1 MSTESLTKIA
11 PFHDG
16 GDAKVSL
23 EASPSTVCTIH
34 LALTWPRL
42 AAFADPNP
50 PPQEWRRHNQIVPT
64 TSLTCRSSGAAPTPV
79 LKRMVVSAAA
89 SGGKPRGAEPF
100 RSDALHL

>member
-50 PPQEWRRHNQIVPT
+50 PLKNGADT
-64 TSLTCRSSGAAPTPV
+64 TRSSLRLRSPADRRV
-79 LKRMVVSAAA
+79 LR
-89 SGGKPRGAEPF
+89 
-100 RSDALHL
+100 